1 MLDGLGE
8 VLRKD
13 NNNLD
18 LHCHVA
24 RGLANFA
31 RFQQNAS
38 KIVTKVPTLPYSV
51 YYSNFAK
58 QS

>member
-38 KIVTKVPTLPYSV
+38 KIVT
-51 YYSNFAK
+51 
-58 QS
+58 

>member
-18 LHCHVA
+18 LHGHVA

-38 KIVTKVPTLPYSV
+38 KIVT
-51 YYSNFAK
+51 
-58 QS
+58 